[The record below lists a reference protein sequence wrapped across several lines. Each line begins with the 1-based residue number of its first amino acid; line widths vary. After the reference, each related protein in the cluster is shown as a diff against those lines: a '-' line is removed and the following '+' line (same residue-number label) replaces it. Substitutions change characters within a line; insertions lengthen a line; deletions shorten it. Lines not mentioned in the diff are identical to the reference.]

1 MENRKTLLAIHIQT
15 KQHKAKTE
23 KKNKIWIN
31 NEIFE
36 G

>member
-23 KKNKIWIN
+23 KKYKNLDK
-31 NEIFE
+31 
-36 G
+36 